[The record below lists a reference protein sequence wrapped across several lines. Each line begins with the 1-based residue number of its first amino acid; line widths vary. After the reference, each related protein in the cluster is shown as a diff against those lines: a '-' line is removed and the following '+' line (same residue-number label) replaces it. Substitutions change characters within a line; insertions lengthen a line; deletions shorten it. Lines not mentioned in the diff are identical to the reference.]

1 MNLKTVLFLKNNMK
15 AVFFDLFFTLA
26 DLEYQRINE
35 FTLLNISRSHWE
47 NSAEN
52 PTAYSFRATGK
63 VKTEKEMLESM
74 VAGLPFAVT
83 DSQLKK
89 LVEIRCDRMK
99 KALTEI
105 HPDILLTLEKLKAAG
120 IKLCLVSN
128 ADIIDKKYWDISPLK
143 QYFDCAIFSCDV
155 GIVKPDKAIYSLAM
169 EKLGSAASESIFV
182 GDGGSNELAGAKA
195 VGMTTVLTEF
205 LSVKDNA
212 TREKILQWA
221 DFTVTDFKEIYD
233 IVTKI

>member
-1 MNLKTVLFLKNNMK
+1 MK

-35 FTLLNISRSHWE
+35 FTLLNISRSQWE

-74 VAGLPFAVT
+74 VAGLPFTVT
-83 DSQLKK
+83 DSQLEK
-89 LVEIRCDRMK
+89 LVEIRCDRTK

-143 QYFDCAIFSCDV
+143 QYFDCVIFSCDV
-155 GIVKPDKAIYSLAM
+155 GIIKPDKAIYSLAM

-182 GDGGSNELAGAKA
+182 GDGGSNELTGAKA

-205 LSVKDNA
+205 LSVKDST

>member
-1 MNLKTVLFLKNNMK
+1 MK

-26 DLEYQRINE
+26 DLEYQQINE
-35 FTLLNISRSHWE
+35 FTLLNISRSQWE

-63 VKTEKEMLESM
+63 AKTEKEMLESM

-83 DSQLKK
+83 DSQLEK
-89 LVEIRCDRMK
+89 LVEIRRDRMK
-99 KALTEI
+99 KGLTEI
-105 HPDILLTLEKLKAAG
+105 HPDILLTLEKLKAKG

-155 GIVKPDKAIYSLAM
+155 GVVKPDKAIYSLAM
-169 EKLGSAASESIFV
+169 EKLGVNADESIFV

-221 DFTVTDFKEIYD
+221 DFTVTDFKEIYNF
-233 IVTKI
+233 VTNII

>member
-1 MNLKTVLFLKNNMK
+1 MK

-26 DLEYQRINE
+26 DLEYQRVNE
-35 FTLLNISRSHWE
+35 FTLLNISRSQWE
-47 NSAEN
+47 SSAEN

-74 VAGLPFAVT
+74 VTGLPFTVT
-83 DSQLKK
+83 DSQLEK

-99 KALTEI
+99 NALTEI
-105 HPDILLTLEKLKAAG
+105 HPDILLTLEKLKTAG

-155 GIVKPDKAIYSLAM
+155 GIIKPDKAIYSLAM
-169 EKLGSAASESIFV
+169 EKLGSVASESIFV

-205 LSVKDNA
+205 LSVKDSA

-221 DFTVTDFKEIYD
+221 DFTVTDFKEIYG
-233 IVTKI
+233 IVAKI

>member
-1 MNLKTVLFLKNNMK
+1 MKT
-15 AVFFDLFFTLA
+15 VFFDLFFTLA

-35 FTLLNISRSHWE
+35 FTLLNISRSQWE

-83 DSQLKK
+83 DIQLEK

-105 HPDILLTLEKLKAAG
+105 HPDILLTLEKLKAAD

-169 EKLGSAASESIFV
+169 EKLGSVAIESIFV

-205 LSVKDNA
+205 LSVKDSA

>member
-1 MNLKTVLFLKNNMK
+1 MK

-35 FTLLNISRSHWE
+35 FTLLNISRSQWE

-63 VKTEKEMLESM
+63 IKTEKEMLESM

-83 DSQLKK
+83 DSQLEK

-195 VGMTTVLTEF
+195 VDMTTVLTEF
-205 LSVKDNA
+205 LSVKDSA

-221 DFTVTDFKEIYD
+221 DFTVTDFKEIYN
-233 IVTKI
+233 IVENM

>member
-35 FTLLNISRSHWE
+35 FTLLNISRSQWE

-74 VAGLPFAVT
+74 VTGLPFAVT
-83 DSQLKK
+83 DNQLEK

-105 HPDILLTLEKLKAAG
+105 HPDILLTLEKLKAKG

-195 VGMTTVLTEF
+195 VSMTTVLTEF
-205 LSVKDNA
+205 LSVKDSA

-233 IVTKI
+233 IVAKI